1 MAFST
6 FSMLCDPH
14 RGLDQKHFAPK
25 ADPRPLAAPP
35 LTAHAP
41 PRGVRAPPHGHAHS
55 LPLWTPQRQ
64 RFLQAGPRCVAPVS
78 GVSLRIRVFL

>member
-1 MAFST
+1 
-6 FSMLCDPH
+6 MLCDPH
-14 RGLDQKHFAPK
+14 RGLDQKHLAPK

-41 PRGVRAPPHGHAHS
+41 PRGHAHS

>member
-1 MAFST
+1 
-6 FSMLCDPH
+6 MLCDPH

-41 PRGVRAPPHGHAHS
+41 PRGVRAPPLGHAHS

-64 RFLQAGPRCVAPVS
+64 RFLQAGPALCGSRVWCFTPRTCVSIAS
-78 GVSLRIRVFL
+78 